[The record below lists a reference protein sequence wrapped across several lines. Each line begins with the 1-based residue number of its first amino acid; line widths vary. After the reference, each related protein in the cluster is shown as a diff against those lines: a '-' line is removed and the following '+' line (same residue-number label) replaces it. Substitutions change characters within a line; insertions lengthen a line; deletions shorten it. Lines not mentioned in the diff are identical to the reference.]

1 MIHAKNVYLV
11 NLKLK
16 LNYVTCEK
24 YLIKRISLVI
34 LCLLLIAFLLVA
46 TTIIQDIDQNKKKIL
61 PNKDNSNEIK
71 K

>member
-1 MIHAKNVYLV
+1 MIHAKNVCLV
-11 NLKLK
+11 NQKLK

>member
-11 NLKLK
+11 NQKLK